1 MANERRR
8 NSLIRLE
15 IRLVD
20 VFSAVQ
26 RSCFVVKMKNNI
38 VVA

>member
-26 RSCFVVKMKNNI
+26 RSYFVVKMKNNI